1 MIRFNGYPFL
11 EKEDH
16 AFGVS
21 VAKVMKKDLH
31 TLFVSGM
38 RVRDLE
44 DILERTDIKGFP
56 IVSADATKTLM
67 GYIGRAE
74 LRYVLDN
81 AKKLGDISDD
91 AACSFLR
98 DAETDHGVAGLSD
111 SASGPAIGIEEE
123 LARELINTTLSSDI
137 LKLWP
142 WVNLVGH
149 FDQCW
154 RILLLKV
161 PPVDSSDSVAGAP
174 IRNRHATVQ
183 KDGVRRSSTIFS
195 TCANGCSLSHRRPRV
210 ILVEDH
216 GILVGLVTVKDVL
229 KFTAIEK
236 PDGDA
241 SWDELRGGLEGL
253 LEEVYTWTMM
263 VVERLVS
270 WYRRLFRG

>member
-1 MIRFNGYPFL
+1 M
-11 EKEDH
+11 
-16 AFGVS
+16 
-21 VAKVMKKDLH
+21 
-31 TLFVSGM
+31 
-38 RVRDLE
+38 
-44 DILERTDIKGFP
+44 
-56 IVSADATKTLM
+56 
-67 GYIGRAE
+67 
-74 LRYVLDN
+74 
-81 AKKLGDISDD
+81 
-91 AACSFLR
+91 
-98 DAETDHGVAGLSD
+98 
-111 SASGPAIGIEEE
+111 
-123 LARELINTTLSSDI
+123 
-137 LKLWP
+137 
-142 WVNLVGH
+142 
-149 FDQCW
+149 
-154 RILLLKV
+154 LKV